1 MKKDQLNLFLKELR
15 KDVKRRDYFIF
26 YRRRIAIQREKHELR
41 VEQLSHSSRTSQNKL
56 KSNFDRLSL
65 ALQIKKSRLQI

>member
-26 YRRRIAIQREKHELR
+26 YRRRIAIPKRE
-41 VEQLSHSSRTSQNKL
+41 T
-56 KSNFDRLSL
+56 
-65 ALQIKKSRLQI
+65 